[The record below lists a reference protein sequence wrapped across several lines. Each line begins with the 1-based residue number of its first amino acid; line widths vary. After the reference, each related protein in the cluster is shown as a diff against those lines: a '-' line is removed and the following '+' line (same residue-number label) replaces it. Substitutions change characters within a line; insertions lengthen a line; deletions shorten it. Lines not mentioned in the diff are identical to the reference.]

1 MWAGRLVLQSQNDSH
16 VACCGQLYLLPSLT
30 VHVCECIY
38 KMDMTQPYELEG
50 WFRLVHWAN
59 GTIMD
64 IRGLSLPGICIW
76 VFWNLT
82 LLHKDASAP
91 PVIYHNIK
99 PVLYYNLIHL
109 PRPKLCLF
117 SATSAS
123 LFFYPHQFVSINKVK
138 KNTSDTSVEHIF
150 CQHCFK
156 MCNFH
161 GVTRRVIKKIRTLF
175 NNSILSS
182 QFNLWDIDL
191 VSEVAEGA
199 IIQFQLLW
207 C

>member
-16 VACCGQLYLLPSLT
+16 AACCGQLYLLPSLT

-150 CQHCFK
+150 LPA
-156 MCNFH
+156 
-161 GVTRRVIKKIRTLF
+161 LF
-175 NNSILSS
+175 
-182 QFNLWDIDL
+182 
-191 VSEVAEGA
+191 
-199 IIQFQLLW
+199 
-207 C
+207 

>member
-1 MWAGRLVLQSQNDSH
+1 MCETLCRGESWRCYSFSCMWAGRLVLQSQNDSH
-16 VACCGQLYLLPSLT
+16 AACCGQLYLLPSLT

-109 PRPKLCLF
+109 PLVQTK
-117 SATSAS
+117 AM
-123 LFFYPHQFVSINKVK
+123 
-138 KNTSDTSVEHIF
+138 SVL
-150 CQHCFK
+150 
-156 MCNFH
+156 CNFS
-161 GVTRRVIKKIRTLF
+161 KPF
-175 NNSILSS
+175 
-182 QFNLWDIDL
+182 
-191 VSEVAEGA
+191 
-199 IIQFQLLW
+199 LLPSPV
-207 C
+207 CFHQ